1 MQIKRKKKDFL
12 AAQNTKKRGGPNWM
26 PHAGTEAIAVWE
38 RISKVCLSSANVFK
52 CYLVYYNSLSLYLDL
67 EEEVDY
73 ESIVSCAAKILYTP
87 LHVWLIKWGHSDKQF
102 DVTKSHRFKKKKKKK
117 EHVQQVFHFVHIDG
131 GH

>member
-1 MQIKRKKKDFL
+1 
-12 AAQNTKKRGGPNWM
+12 M

-73 ESIVSCAAKILYTP
+73 ESIVSCVAKILYTP
-87 LHVWLIKWGHSDKQF
+87 LHVWLIKWATATNNSMSLKA
-102 DVTKSHRFKKKKKKK
+102 TILKK
-117 EHVQQVFHFVHIDG
+117 EEERARPASLSFCAY
-131 GH
+131 